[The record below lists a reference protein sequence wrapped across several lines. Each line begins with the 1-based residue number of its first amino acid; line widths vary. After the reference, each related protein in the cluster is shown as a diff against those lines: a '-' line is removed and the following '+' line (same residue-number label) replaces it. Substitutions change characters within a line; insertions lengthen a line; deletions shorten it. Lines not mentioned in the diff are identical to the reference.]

1 MKQRKRWNILWYF
14 LALMWGLM
22 TILPLMITVFS
33 SFKNNNE
40 INMGVFSMPEHWRIE
55 NYAKAN
61 ETANAFGSIGNSI
74 LLALLT
80 TVLVTVVGMLAAY
93 ILARKKLFF
102 IKPVYLLFMVGVMVP
117 VHCTIVPISGMASA
131 LHAKDSFWFLVL
143 IYSAFNLAQ
152 AVYLYTGFIQSID
165 RELDEAAIIDG
176 CTDVTLLSKIL
187 SPICKP
193 IIATEA
199 IFVFIYGYS
208 ELIFS
213 LTLLSKP
220 EKFAVSRA
228 MLNFTGEH
236 STDMG
241 PQFAFIVMAMIP
253 TLFIYLIFHERVE
266 SGILS
271 GAVKG

>member
-1 MKQRKRWNILWYF
+1 MKKRKRWNILWYA
-14 LALMWGLM
+14 LALIWGLL
-22 TILPLMITVFS
+22 TICPLLITIFS

-55 NYAKAN
+55 NYQTAI
-61 ETANAFGSIGNSI
+61 ETANAFGSIANSI
-74 LLALLT
+74 FLALMT
-80 TVLVTVVGMLAAY
+80 TILVTVVGMMAAY

-102 IKPVYLLFMVGVMVP
+102 IKPIYLLFMVGVMVP
-117 VHCTIVPISGMASA
+117 VHCTMVPISSMATA
-131 LHAKDSFWFLVL
+131 VNAKDSFWFLILV
-143 IYSAFNLAQ
+143 YTAFNLAQ
-152 AVYLYTGFIQSID
+152 AVYLYTGYIQGID

-176 CTDVTLLSKIL
+176 CSNVTLLSKIL
-187 SPICKP
+187 APICKP

-213 LTLLSKP
+213 LTLLSRP
-220 EKFAVSRA
+220 EKYTVSRA

-253 TLFIYLIFHERVE
+253 TVIVYLIFHEKVE
-266 SGILS
+266 SGMLS

>member
-1 MKQRKRWNILWYF
+1 MKKTKRWNVLWYI
-14 LALMWGLM
+14 LALIWGIV
-22 TILPLMITVFS
+22 TVLPLVVTVLS

-40 INMGVFSMPEHWRIE
+40 INMGVFSVPEHWRVE

-61 ETANAFGSIGNSI
+61 DMANAFQSIGNSI
-74 LLALLT
+74 FLAMATTLL
-80 TVLVTVVGMLAAY
+80 VSVVGMMAAY
-93 ILARKKLFF
+93 ILARKRLFF
-102 IKPVYLLFMVGVMVP
+102 VKPLYLFFMVGVMIP
-117 VHCTIVPISGMASA
+117 VHCTIVPISSIASSVG
-131 LHAKDSFWFLVL
+131 AKDSYWFLILV
-143 IYSAFNLAQ
+143 YTAFNLAQ
-152 AVYLYTGFIQSID
+152 AVYLYIGFIQGID

-176 CTDVTLLSKIL
+176 CGDVSLLTRIL
-187 SPICKP
+187 TPICKP

-199 IFVFIYGYS
+199 IFVFIYGYG

-220 EKFAVSRA
+220 EKYTVSRA

-253 TLFIYLIFHERVE
+253 TLLIYLIFHEKVE